1 MLLLLSLDLS
11 EVEMP
16 AHKNLL
22 IKTEWVIAGRV
33 RKCYH
38 DKKHTIVKGDNV
50 LEAADGMGMNGYC
63 EACGQNMIAQAKE
76 RLDKLIPTK
85 TS

>member
-1 MLLLLSLDLS
+1 MLLLPSSDPS

-16 AHKNLL
+16 AHKSLL
-22 IKTEWVIAGRV
+22 INAQWLIAGRV

-38 DKKHTIVKGDNV
+38 DEKHEIVKGDNV

-63 EACGQNMIAQAKE
+63 EMCGQKMIAQAKE
-76 RLDKLIPTK
+76 KLGRLID
-85 TS
+85 

>member
-1 MLLLLSLDLS
+1 
-11 EVEMP
+11 MP

-22 IKTEWVIAGRV
+22 INTQWVIAGRV

-38 DKKHTIVKGDNV
+38 DKKHKIVKGDNV

-63 EACGQNMIAQAKE
+63 EACGQKMIAQAKE
-76 RLDKLIPTK
+76 KLDILTPVK

>member
-1 MLLLLSLDLS
+1 MLLLSSTDPS

-22 IKTEWVIAGRV
+22 INTQWVIAGRV

-38 DKKHTIVKGDNV
+38 DKKHEIVKGDNV
-50 LEAADGMGMNGYC
+50 LEAADGMGMSGYC
-63 EACGQNMIAQAKE
+63 EACGQRMIAQAKE
-76 RLDKLIPTK
+76 KLDRLVPLK

>member
-1 MLLLLSLDLS
+1 MLLLSNSDPS

-22 IKTEWVIAGRV
+22 INTQWVIAGRV

-38 DKKHTIVKGDNV
+38 DKKHQIVKGDNV

-63 EACGQNMIAQAKE
+63 EPCGQKMIAQAKE
-76 RLDKLIPTK
+76 KLDKLIPLK
-85 TS
+85 AS

>member
-1 MLLLLSLDLS
+1 
-11 EVEMP
+11 MP
-16 AHKNLL
+16 AHKSLL
-22 IKTEWVIAGRV
+22 INSQWVIAGRV

-38 DKKHTIVKGDNV
+38 DKKHEIVKGDNV

-63 EACGQNMIAQAKE
+63 AICGHKMIAQAKE
-76 RLDKLIPTK
+76 KLDRLIPIK

>member
-1 MLLLLSLDLS
+1 
-11 EVEMP
+11 MP

-22 IKTEWVIAGRV
+22 INTQWVIAGRV

-38 DKKHTIVKGDNV
+38 DKKHEIVKGDNV
-50 LEAADGMGMNGYC
+50 LEAADGMGMSGYC
-63 EACGQNMIAQAKE
+63 EACGQRMIAQAKE
-76 RLDKLIPTK
+76 KLDRLVPLK

>member
-1 MLLLLSLDLS
+1 MLSLSNSDLS
-11 EVEMP
+11 EAEMP

-22 IKTEWVIAGRV
+22 IRTEWVIAGRV

-38 DKKHTIVKGDNV
+38 DKKHQIVKGDNV

-63 EACGQNMIAQAKE
+63 EACGRKMIAQAKE
-76 RLDKLIPTK
+76 RLDGLIPSK
-85 TS
+85 TP